1 MRNACHFWDESW
13 RRRRTSDPVLCLP
26 PEVRE
31 GHSSAW
37 SQWTVAWWLLVSLGS
52 HLARQGVYNARS
64 LLPLSSPLIS
74 EIQVWSE
81 SRSPG
86 LSSGSGSRCAG
97 DHNLASSLPL
107 LCLRSSRSRGWCQSP
122 RYDGGGHTRSRSTW
136 SHRNIGGHRG
146 RGVTTVTRW

>member
-1 MRNACHFWDESW
+1 MRNARHFWDESW
-13 RRRRTSDPVLCLP
+13 RREDTILFSVYLRRLLERVTALH
-26 PEVRE
+26 
-31 GHSSAW
+31 GHSGLLLG
-37 SQWTVAWWLLVSLGS
+37 LLVSLGS

-64 LLPLSSPLIS
+64 LLPLSSSDLRDTS
-74 EIQVWSE
+74 VEWE
-81 SRSPG
+81 RGSPG

>member
-1 MRNACHFWDESW
+1 MSSVYLQRLERVTALH
-13 RRRRTSDPVLCLP
+13 
-26 PEVRE
+26 
-31 GHSSAW
+31 GHSGLLLG
-37 SQWTVAWWLLVSLGS
+37 LLVSLGS

-81 SRSPG
+81 RRSPG

-122 RYDGGGHTRSRSTW
+122 RYDGGGHTRSWSTW

-146 RGVTTVTRW
+146 RGVTTVTR